1 VAEPAEPA
9 VEPVAEPETAA
20 TEPPRRWIDASGA
33 YATVGALVAVRGAAV
48 EIRTAGGR
56 SIVVPLARLSDY
68 DRSYADA
75 AAQRLAAR
83 APGTRDTAGL

>member
-1 VAEPAEPA
+1 
-9 VEPVAEPETAA
+9 
-20 TEPPRRWIDASGA
+20 
-33 YATVGALVAVRGAAV
+33 VGALVAVRGAAV